1 MSTPTSSIATNSNP
15 VSSKPTSSPVTRP
28 MPHIKKGVLLVN
40 LGTPDSPTPKALR
53 RYLAEF
59 LSDPRL
65 VEMPRWQWLPIL
77 YGLILPRRPQASAKK
92 YQTIWTE
99 EGSPLLVISQN
110 QAKKLQAAL
119 PKNYQVELAMRYGH
133 PSLDSGLT
141 KLIDLGVEEIII
153 FPLYPQYS
161 AVSTG
166 TVMDKVGEV
175 LKTKRYFPALRF
187 LGAYYTNPLYLKA
200 CQEQILHTISSAALD
215 SSSSLISLE
224 SLDKIVFSYHGVPQ
238 AMIDKGDP
246 YYNQCFKTTELIAKQ
261 MGLPLEKFATV
272 FQSRFGRE
280 EWTKPYASDFFKEAP
295 KNNIKN
301 IAVFCPG
308 FSADCL
314 ETLEEM
320 GDENYEEFMNAG
332 GESYLFIPS
341 LNETDRHLEMMV
353 SEILAK

>member
-1 MSTPTSSIATNSNP
+1 MPISPSPSSSIPNKN
-15 VSSKPTSSPVTRP
+15 
-28 MPHIKKGVLLVN
+28 IGVLLVN
-40 LGTPDSPTPKALR
+40 LGTPDHPTPKALR

-65 VEMPRWQWLPIL
+65 VELPRWQWLPIL
-77 YGLILPRRPQASAKK
+77 YGFILPWRPRMSAKK

-110 QAKKLQAAL
+110 QAKKLQALL
-119 PKNYQVELAMRYGH
+119 PKNYKVALAMRYGY
-133 PSLDSGLT
+133 PSLELGLT
-141 KLIDLGVEEIII
+141 KLIEKGVDEIII

-166 TVMDKVGEV
+166 TVMDKVGEI
-175 LKTKRYFPALRF
+175 LRTKRYFPALRI
-187 LGAYYTNPLYLKA
+187 LNAYYANPLYIKA
-200 CQEQILHTISSAALD
+200 CQERILETIASGTAASPPVLLAD
-215 SSSSLISLE
+215 
-224 SLDKIVFSYHGVPQ
+224 LDKIVLSYHGIPQ
-238 AMIDKGDP
+238 AMVDKGDP
-246 YYNQCFKTTELIAKQ
+246 YYEHCFKTTELIAKQ
-261 MGLPLEKFATV
+261 MALPLEKFETV
-272 FQSRFGRE
+272 FQSRFGKE
-280 EWTKPYASDFFKEAP
+280 EWIKPYASSFFREAP

-320 GDENYEEFMNAG
+320 ADENYEEFMNAG
-332 GESYLFIPS
+332 GERYLFIPS
-341 LNETDRHLEMMV
+341 LNESDRHLEMMQ